1 MFLWQLC
8 SENCITLK
16 RLIKHC
22 INTIEKA
29 MTQIS
34 AYALSTHPLPPFS
47 RVLLRL
53 TLVAVTWEM
62 RRRTR
67 QNLRNLDDHMLSD
80 IGLDPATASAEAA
93 KPFWRA

>member
-1 MFLWQLC
+1 
-8 SENCITLK
+8 
-16 RLIKHC
+16 
-22 INTIEKA
+22 

-34 AYALSTHPLPPFS
+34 TYALSTHPLPPFS
-47 RVLLRL
+47 RALLRL

-67 QNLRNLDDHMLSD
+67 QNLRNLDDHMLAD
-80 IGLDPATASAEAA
+80 IGLDPQAASAEVA

>member
-1 MFLWQLC
+1 
-8 SENCITLK
+8 
-16 RLIKHC
+16 
-22 INTIEKA
+22 
-29 MTQIS
+29 MTRAQ
-34 AYALSTHPLPPFS
+34 AFALSTHPLPPVS

-67 QNLRNLDDHMLSD
+67 RDLRSLSDHLLVD
-80 IGLDPATASAEAA
+80 IGLDPSVALHEAA